1 MLTKPQET
9 NFGVISS
16 CSVLFKCFFQLLK
29 AGGSND
35 VRSIRAS
42 AGVQPRV
49 GVQYPWDAVR
59 AKTDFT
65 FSAFAGRPGRRNQ
78 SAGKESDVRQ
88 SQIAFLDTQGS
99 FAKSMLFLVIINK

>member
-49 GVQYPWDAVR
+49 GVQYP
-59 AKTDFT
+59 
-65 FSAFAGRPGRRNQ
+65 
-78 SAGKESDVRQ
+78 
-88 SQIAFLDTQGS
+88 
-99 FAKSMLFLVIINK
+99 